1 MSRQFDITLSNSQR
15 ISGEAKA
22 GKKMI
27 IFSHGFDVRRDSN
40 GLFKDIVNN
49 LPEDYGYVIFDY
61 HVYEGIEENL
71 RPLSEQARVLKEV
84 VKWTKHEF
92 KPLTIN
98 LIAHSMGCTIASYA
112 QEKIFDQI
120 LYLAPAM
127 RSGSRLRTF
136 FTSRPTAKHHGD
148 HWEVSRR
155 SGKITRIN
163 DRFFEEF
170 EAVDPPIL
178 MMKYATKKPINI
190 IFAKQ
195 DEFITEDS
203 FDIFKSTTSIN
214 VRGINGDHNFN
225 APARQ
230 NLLNL
235 INKTITFKESR
246 I

>member
-1 MSRQFDITLSNSQR
+1 MSKQFDITLSNNQR

-22 GKKMI
+22 GTKI
-27 IFSHGFDVRRDSN
+27 VIFSHGFDVRRDSN
-40 GLFKDIVNN
+40 GLFRDIVDS
-49 LPEDYGYVIFDY
+49 LPENYGYVIFDY

-84 VKWTKHEF
+84 VKWTKREL
-92 KPLTIN
+92 KPVTIN

-112 QEKIFDQI
+112 QEKTFDQI

-170 EAVDPPIL
+170 EAIDPPVL
-178 MMKYATKKPINI
+178 MIKYASKKPINI
-190 IFAKQ
+190 IYAKQ
-195 DEFITEDS
+195 DEFISEDS
-203 FDIFKSTTSIN
+203 FDVFKTTSSIN
-214 VRGINGDHNFN
+214 IQGINGDHNFN
-225 APARQ
+225 PPARKS
-230 NLLNL
+230 L
-235 INKTITFKESR
+235 IKLITAFMTNKGHKI
-246 I
+246 